1 MTGNFDVRNTLDPE
15 NIRDFLD
22 LMLVEQ
28 QNSKDPDSCFH
39 GELGTATII
48 NSMIDMF
55 IAGMETT
62 ASSLLNLFL
71 HLLHH
76 PDVQAKVHQEI
87 DKVGNNIVHK

>member
-1 MTGNFDVRNTLDPE
+1 MIGDFNLRDTLDPE

-39 GELGTATII
+39 GELGTYTII
-48 NSMIDMF
+48 GSMIEMF
-55 IAGMETT
+55 LAGMETT
-62 ASSLLNLFL
+62 SSSLVNLFL

-76 PDVQAKVHQEI
+76 PEVQTKVHQEI
-87 DKVGNNIVHK
+87 DKVQSVSRI

>member
-1 MTGNFDVRNTLDPE
+1 MIDDFDRRNTLDQD

-28 QNSKDPDSCFH
+28 QNSKDPNSCFN
-39 GELGTATII
+39 GELGTYTII

-62 ASSLLNLFL
+62 SSSLVNLFL

-76 PDVQAKVHQEI
+76 PDVQTKVHQEI
-87 DKVGNNIVHK
+87 DKVNRIILK